1 MKKFVQELDN
11 TISEFNNQINDN
23 LIGINYLESL
33 KYHLINII
41 KKKKFEFLNLDQNIL
56 QKKFKNRELAIKI
69 ETFKESTSRIKNR
82 MKDDCLSIVL
92 QGSRIIEILSK
103 DKSNSISLH
112 IHNGVTLPKN
122 TVYTENIIK
131 DTLLLNIFDIEK
143 IEDTELINKNLI

>member
-69 ETFKESTSRIKNR
+69 ETFKESTTRIKNR

-112 IHNGVTLPKN
+112 IHNGITLPKN
-122 TVYTENIIK
+122 TVYSLSQN
-131 DTLLLNIFDIEK
+131 
-143 IEDTELINKNLI
+143 